1 MAWIL
6 LVLLYG
12 LLKGAREIAKKK
24 AMETNS
30 VMEVLVIYTLL
41 SFLFV
46 IPEAPEAGGV
56 TARQLAFIALKS
68 FVIFL
73 AWICSFRSL
82 KKLPVSLFG
91 ILDLSR
97 VLFATFFGAVIL
109 GEDMGPWQVAGLV
122 VVCAGL
128 VMLKF
133 RPRKAGGAQKAD
145 GAQTT
150 DSAPA
155 QETVAVREP
164 VPASETHPATT
175 LYVILAL
182 LSCMLNA
189 VSGFLD
195 KVLMKDISSA
205 QLQFWYMLFL
215 LSFYLIYVL
224 VTREK
229 IRSSVWKNWWVWLLA
244 LMFVIGDK
252 ALFVANGYPESEIT
266 VMTLIKQSGCIVAI
280 LGGKFIFK
288 EKNTTWRLICALVII
303 AGIVMGV
310 VK

>member
-1 MAWIL
+1 MTWIL

-46 IPEAPEAGGV
+46 IPQAPEAGGV

-73 AWICSFRSL
+73 AWICSFYSL

-109 GEDMGPWQVAGLV
+109 GEVMGPWQVAGLV
-122 VVCAGL
+122 VVCTGL

-133 RPRKAGGAQKAD
+133 RPRKAGALEA
-145 GAQTT
+145 
-150 DSAPA
+150 
-155 QETVAVREP
+155 
-164 VPASETHPATT
+164 ASSGKQVPATT
-175 LYVILAL
+175 FYVILAL

-195 KVLMKDISSA
+195 KVLMKDITSA

-215 LSFYLIYVL
+215 ISFYLIYVL
-224 VTREK
+224 VTRER

-244 LMFVIGDK
+244 VMFVIGDK
-252 ALFVANGYPESEIT
+252 ALFVANGYPESKIT

>member
-1 MAWIL
+1 MTWIL

-30 VMEVLVIYTLL
+30 VMEVLVVYTLL

-46 IPEAPEAGGV
+46 IPQAPEAGGV
-56 TARQLAFIALKS
+56 TAQQLAFIALKS

-109 GEDMGPWQVAGLV
+109 GEDMGPWQVAGLI

-133 RPRKAGGAQKAD
+133 RPRKAGNAQKAD
-145 GAQTT
+145 GALTA
-150 DSAPA
+150 DPAPA
-155 QETVAVREP
+155 QETA
-164 VPASETHPATT
+164 PATT

-195 KVLMKDISSA
+195 KVLMKDITSA

-215 LSFYLIYVL
+215 ISFYLIYVL

-244 LMFVIGDK
+244 IMFVIGDK
-252 ALFVANGYPESEIT
+252 ALFVANGYPESKIT

-310 VK
+310 V

>member
-1 MAWIL
+1 MTWIL

-30 VMEVLVIYTLL
+30 VMEVLVVYTLL

-56 TARQLAFIALKS
+56 TAQQLAFIALKS

-109 GEDMGPWQVAGLV
+109 GEDMGPWQVAGLI

-133 RPRKAGGAQKAD
+133 RPRKAEP
-145 GAQTT
+145 
-150 DSAPA
+150 APA
-155 QETVAVREP
+155 KETA
-164 VPASETHPATT
+164 PATT

-195 KVLMKDISSA
+195 KVLMKDITSA

-215 LSFYLIYVL
+215 ISFYLIYVL

-244 LMFVIGDK
+244 IMFVIGDK
-252 ALFVANGYPESEIT
+252 ALFVANGYPESKIT

-310 VK
+310 V

>member
-1 MAWIL
+1 MSIEMAWIL

-30 VMEVLVIYTLL
+30 VMEVLVVYTLL

-56 TARQLAFIALKS
+56 APRQLAFIALKS

-109 GEDMGPWQVAGLV
+109 GEDMGPWQIAGLV

-133 RPRKAGGAQKAD
+133 RPRKADALAGGALTAS
-145 GAQTT
+145 T
-150 DSAPA
+150 APS
-155 QETVAVREP
+155 
-164 VPASETHPATT
+164 SEARPTTT

-195 KVLMKDISSA
+195 KVLMKDITST

-215 LSFYLIYVL
+215 ISFYLIYVL

-244 LMFVIGDK
+244 VMFVIGDK
-252 ALFVANGYPESEIT
+252 ALFVANGYPESKIT
-266 VMTLIKQSGCIVAI
+266 VMTLIKQSGCIVSI

>member
-1 MAWIL
+1 MSIEMTWIL

-30 VMEVLVIYTLL
+30 VMEVLVVYTLL

-56 TARQLAFIALKS
+56 APRQLAFIALKS

-133 RPRKAGGAQKAD
+133 RPRKA
-145 GAQTT
+145 
-150 DSAPA
+150 
-155 QETVAVREP
+155 ETVAVREP
-164 VPASETHPATT
+164 TPATT

-224 VTREK
+224 ATREK

-252 ALFVANGYPESEIT
+252 ALFIANGYPESKIT

>member
-1 MAWIL
+1 M
-6 LVLLYG
+6 
-12 LLKGAREIAKKK
+12 
-24 AMETNS
+24 
-30 VMEVLVIYTLL
+30 
-41 SFLFV
+41 
-46 IPEAPEAGGV
+46 
-56 TARQLAFIALKS
+56 
-68 FVIFL
+68 
-73 AWICSFRSL
+73 
-82 KKLPVSLFG
+82 
-91 ILDLSR
+91 
-97 VLFATFFGAVIL
+97 LFATFFGVVVL
-109 GEDMGPWQVAGLV
+109 GEVMGPWQVAGLI

-133 RPRKAGGAQKAD
+133 RPRKAGRV
-145 GAQTT
+145 
-150 DSAPA
+150 
-155 QETVAVREP
+155 QEAAASRKP
-164 VPASETHPATT
+164 VSSTT

-215 LSFYLIYVL
+215 ISFYLIYVL
-224 VTREK
+224 ITREK

-244 LMFVIGDK
+244 IMFVIGDK
-252 ALFVANGYPESEIT
+252 ALFVANGYPESKIT

-280 LGGKFIFK
+280 LGGRFIFK

>member
-30 VMEVLVIYTLL
+30 VMEVLVVYTLL

-133 RPRKAGGAQKAD
+133 RPKKAGVALKAD
-145 GAQTT
+145 GSQKTA
-150 DSAPA
+150 
-155 QETVAVREP
+155 
-164 VPASETHPATT
+164 PATT

-195 KVLMKDISSA
+195 KVLMKDITSA

-215 LSFYLIYVL
+215 ISFYLIYVL

-252 ALFVANGYPESEIT
+252 ALFVANGYPESKIT

>member
-1 MAWIL
+1 MTWIL

-30 VMEVLVIYTLL
+30 VMEVLVVYTLL

-46 IPEAPEAGGV
+46 IPQAPEAGGV

-133 RPRKAGGAQKAD
+133 RPRKAGNAQKAD
-145 GAQTT
+145 GAQTAG
-150 DSAPA
+150 S
-155 QETVAVREP
+155 V
-164 VPASETHPATT
+164 PATT

-195 KVLMKDISSA
+195 KVLMKDITSA

-215 LSFYLIYVL
+215 ISFYLIYVL

-244 LMFVIGDK
+244 LMFVVGDK
-252 ALFVANGYPESEIT
+252 ALFVANGYPESKIT

-310 VK
+310 V

>member
-1 MAWIL
+1 MTWIL

-30 VMEVLVIYTLL
+30 VMEVLVVYTLL

-133 RPRKAGGAQKAD
+133 RPKKAGGAQKAD
-145 GAQTT
+145 GAQTAS
-150 DSAPA
+150 SAPA
-155 QETVAVREP
+155 QEAAASRKP
-164 VPASETHPATT
+164 VSATT

-195 KVLMKDISSA
+195 KVLMKDITSA

-215 LSFYLIYVL
+215 ISFYLIYVL
-224 VTREK
+224 ITREK

-244 LMFVIGDK
+244 VMFVIGDK
-252 ALFVANGYPESEIT
+252 ALFVANGYPESKIT

-280 LGGKFIFK
+280 LGGRFIFK